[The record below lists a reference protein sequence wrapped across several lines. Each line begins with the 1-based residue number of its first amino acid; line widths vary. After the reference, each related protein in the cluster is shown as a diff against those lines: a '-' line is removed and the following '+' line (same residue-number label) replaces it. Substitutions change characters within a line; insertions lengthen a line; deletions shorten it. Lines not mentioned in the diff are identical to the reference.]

1 MRYRPGVLPG
11 VRQKALLNAATLD
24 VHVYGTLAMIRAF
37 APVLGGNGGGAILNV
52 LSNLSWLSYDGNNA
66 YAVAKSAQWSL
77 TNGVRLELAG
87 QGTLVSGVIFGPTA
101 TETMRT
107 HASDAVMNDPV
118 DIVRTALDGIEAGTT
133 EIIADR
139 FGAEAK
145 AALSWP
151 PCGFV
156 LQTVAHGS
164 QEGRPTCGRVRGVRR
179 WARPGCVCR
188 AWRWSSWVGSPRN
201 RQRRRIH
208 VRSWPSPWR
217 PAPARSSPGPGIRD
231 RSDRPSAER
240 ATAARHRPGGSPYR
254 RRKAVAKAYSLR

>member
-1 MRYRPGVLPG
+1 MRLRGATALVTGANRDLGRHFARELLERGAAKVYATARRPEMVDLPG
-11 VRQKALLNAATLD
+11 VEVLPLDVTDPASVAAAAAVAGDVTLLVNNAGVSYGVNLVDGDLNKIRATLD

-66 YAVAKSAQWSL
+66 YAVAKSAEWSL

-87 QGTLVSGVIFGPTA
+87 QGTLVSGVVFGPTA

-145 AALSWP
+145 AALSGP
-151 PCGFV
+151 PRGFV
-156 LQTVAHGS
+156 LETV
-164 QEGRPTCGRVRGVRR
+164 PRG
-179 WARPGCVCR
+179 
-188 AWRWSSWVGSPRN
+188 
-201 RQRRRIH
+201 
-208 VRSWPSPWR
+208 
-217 PAPARSSPGPGIRD
+217 
-231 RSDRPSAER
+231 
-240 ATAARHRPGGSPYR
+240 
-254 RRKAVAKAYSLR
+254 

>member
-1 MRYRPGVLPG
+1 MQLRGATALVTGANRDLGEHFARELLERGAAKVYATARRPELVDLPG
-11 VRQKALLNAATLD
+11 VEVLPLDVTDPASVAAAAAAAADVTLLVNNAGVSYGVNLVDGDLSKIRATLD
-24 VHVYGTLAMIRAF
+24 VHLYGTLAMIRAF

-87 QGTLVSGVIFGPTA
+87 QGTLVSGVVFGPTA

-118 DIVRTALDGIEAGTT
+118 DVVRTALDGIEAGTT

-145 AALSWP
+145 AALSGP
-151 PCGFV
+151 PRGFV
-156 LQTVAHGS
+156 LETV
-164 QEGRPTCGRVRGVRR
+164 PRG
-179 WARPGCVCR
+179 
-188 AWRWSSWVGSPRN
+188 
-201 RQRRRIH
+201 
-208 VRSWPSPWR
+208 
-217 PAPARSSPGPGIRD
+217 
-231 RSDRPSAER
+231 
-240 ATAARHRPGGSPYR
+240 
-254 RRKAVAKAYSLR
+254 

>member
-1 MRYRPGVLPG
+1 MQLRGATALVTGANRDLGEHFARELLERGAAKVYATARRPELVDLPG
-11 VRQKALLNAATLD
+11 VEVLPLDVTDPASVAAAAAAAGDVTLLVNNAGVSYGVNLVDGDLRKIRATLD
-24 VHVYGTLAMIRAF
+24 VHLYGTLAMIRAF

-87 QGTLVSGVIFGPTA
+87 QDTLVSGVVFGPTA

-118 DIVRTALDGIEAGTT
+118 DVVRTALDGIEAGTT

-145 AALSWP
+145 AALSGP
-151 PCGFV
+151 PRGFV
-156 LQTVAHGS
+156 LETV
-164 QEGRPTCGRVRGVRR
+164 PRG
-179 WARPGCVCR
+179 
-188 AWRWSSWVGSPRN
+188 
-201 RQRRRIH
+201 
-208 VRSWPSPWR
+208 
-217 PAPARSSPGPGIRD
+217 
-231 RSDRPSAER
+231 
-240 ATAARHRPGGSPYR
+240 
-254 RRKAVAKAYSLR
+254 

>member
-1 MRYRPGVLPG
+1 MQLSGATALVTGANRDLGRHFARELLDRGAAKVYATARRPELVDLPG
-11 VRQKALLNAATLD
+11 VEVLPLDVTDPASVAAAAAVAGDVTLLVNNAGVSHGVNLVDGDLSKIRATLD
-24 VHVYGTLAMIRAF
+24 VHFYGTLAMIRAF

-66 YAVAKSAQWSL
+66 YAVAKSAEWSL

-87 QGTLVSGVIFGPTA
+87 QGTLVSGLVFGPTA

-145 AALSWP
+145 AALLGP
-151 PCGFV
+151 PRGFV
-156 LQTVAHGS
+156 LETV
-164 QEGRPTCGRVRGVRR
+164 T
-179 WARPGCVCR
+179 R
-188 AWRWSSWVGSPRN
+188 AAG
-201 RQRRRIH
+201 
-208 VRSWPSPWR
+208 
-217 PAPARSSPGPGIRD
+217 
-231 RSDRPSAER
+231 
-240 ATAARHRPGGSPYR
+240 
-254 RRKAVAKAYSLR
+254 